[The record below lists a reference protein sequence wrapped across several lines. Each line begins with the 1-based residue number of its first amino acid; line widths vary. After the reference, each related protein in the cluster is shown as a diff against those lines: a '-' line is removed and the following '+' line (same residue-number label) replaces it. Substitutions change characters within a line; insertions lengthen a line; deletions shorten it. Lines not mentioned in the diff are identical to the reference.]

1 MWRKYGSYPDV
12 STPTEFVESIKSRK
26 SSRRFNILLSV
37 DFFSSSSAG
46 LDICRPPAVLT
57 ALLVLGEV
65 LQNWALR
72 AVVALAIVGKFS
84 ERIAH

>member
-1 MWRKYGSYPDV
+1 MRLLLTSSKVLNVARTAGDLTSSYQ
-12 STPTEFVESIKSRK
+12 ST
-26 SSRRFNILLSV
+26 
-37 DFFSSSSAG
+37 FFSSSSAG